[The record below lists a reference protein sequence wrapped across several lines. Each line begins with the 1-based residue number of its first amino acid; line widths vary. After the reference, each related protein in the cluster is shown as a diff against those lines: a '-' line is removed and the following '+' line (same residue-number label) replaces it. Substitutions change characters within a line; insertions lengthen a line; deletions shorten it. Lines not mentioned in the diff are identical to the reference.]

1 MLYLEPPYLI
11 VNGVTIFR
19 DHADHEQLYFMPA
32 APRLT
37 TLVDPASKKRIPQF
51 QLIKY
56 RGRAGNG
63 GFLNFDCNLGLE
75 QGELEAIR
83 DEARRQLRLR
93 GTPRLAPVPLL
104 DGTVKLMLLG
114 KQTGDAAEQDTAA
127 PQFVLK
133 VSHHNK
139 PALYGINQAGFSVAL
154 DQEGVSVLE
163 QAMQGEMSPLLVVYS
178 LDYLALRPAYS
189 VRLKV
194 DWDRVQKHFD
204 EHFGA
209 NTWFFSADIDKAVDE
224 LVDSRAIL
232 LEADTF
238 VPEGEDADGVIGRRD
253 EALNQVRD
261 MITEAFFEPSLD
273 PYKEEEDGWDKAAG
287 FLERLAPMNMY
298 RGRNA
303 LFTYSKRDY
312 TRIDRKSLNVNI
324 SERTTVKRTI
334 HPQGHLAGITRII
347 RDQGLDLGKFIIPV
361 ELDDKWFE
369 RRRVVAR
376 SRANFDED
384 GIATISVRM
393 QYGDEPKNVVLDSPT
408 ASGAVDW
415 ASVIRDGAMQRDV
428 QVSYTVNFKNAD
440 GSERPVSL
448 TSPARMTDVEN
459 LEVNPR
465 ELYAVTPVPIVALN
479 FPFRQYPTVEVR
491 TRYVDAANRINL
503 ADNFLLTE
511 RAPEALWKL
520 FSLDPQRTGFE
531 YKLVYRAAN
540 NKDVEMPW
548 VAADDERVIVR
559 DPFPKKRTLE
569 LTPGVSWLE
578 VERVFVDVAYAD
590 KANRIDEEQSF
601 EFTEEDRAT
610 KTFVVDLRNPD
621 LRRVAYNVT
630 ILFKD
635 GRVLEVP
642 RSYTLERR
650 VIVQTTMR
658 GHRIVAVSPAAGDF
672 VRKRVKEM
680 LVELRYEDLANG
692 VSFND
697 QLSFA
702 APGDRG
708 HFEFDF
714 VDESRTAYEY
724 QVRYKFTNGLSRT
737 VPWRLAASDELL
749 VPVG

>member
-19 DHADHEQLYFMPA
+19 DHSDREQLYFMPA
-32 APRLT
+32 APHLT
-37 TLVDPASKKRIPQF
+37 MLTDPATKQRIPQF

-75 QGELEAIR
+75 QSELEEIR

-93 GTPRLAPVPLL
+93 GTPRLAPVPLV
-104 DGTVKLMLLG
+104 DGSVKLMLLG
-114 KQTGDAAEQDTAA
+114 KQTGDEAETDGAA

-133 VSHHNK
+133 IDHHAK
-139 PALYGINQAGFSVAL
+139 PSLYGNNQAGFSVAL

-178 LDYLALRPAYS
+178 LDYLALRPAYN
-189 VRLKV
+189 VRLNI

-204 EHFGA
+204 EHFGV

-224 LVDSRAIL
+224 LIDNRVIV

-273 PYKEEEDGWDKAAG
+273 PFKEEEDGWDKAAG

-312 TRIDRKSLNVNI
+312 TRIDRKSLNINI

-334 HPQGHLAGITRII
+334 HPQGHLAGITRVITE
-347 RDQGLDLGKFIIPV
+347 QGLDLARFIIPV
-361 ELDDKWFE
+361 DLDDKWFE
-369 RRRVVAR
+369 RRRVLAR
-376 SRANFDED
+376 SRANFEED
-384 GIATISVRM
+384 SIASISVRM
-393 QYGDEPKNVVLDSPT
+393 QYGDEPKNVVLDSPA

-415 ASVIRDGAMQRDV
+415 ASQFADGAMRRDV
-428 QVSYTVNFKNAD
+428 QVSYTVSFKGAD
-440 GSERPVSL
+440 SSERPVTL
-448 TSPARMTDVEN
+448 TSAPRVTDVEL
-459 LEVNPR
+459 LEINPR
-465 ELYAVTPVPIVALN
+465 ELYAITPVPIIALS
-479 FPFRQYPTVEVR
+479 FPWKQYPTVEVR
-491 TRYVDAANRINL
+491 TRYLDEANRINIG
-503 ADNFLLTE
+503 DSFLLTE

-520 FSLDPQRTGFE
+520 FSLDPARTRFE

-540 NKDVEMPW
+540 HKDIEMPW
-548 VAADDERVIVR
+548 VETDEERVIAR
-559 DPFPKKRTLE
+559 DPFPKKRILDIA
-569 LTPGVSWLE
+569 PSFNWLE
-578 VERVFVDVAYAD
+578 VERVFVDVAYKD
-590 KANRIDEEQSF
+590 PANRIDEEQSF

-610 KTFVVDLRNPD
+610 KSFTVDLRNPD
-621 LRRVAYNVT
+621 LRRVAYSVT
-630 ILFKD
+630 VMYRD
-635 GRVLEVP
+635 GRLLEIP
-642 RSYTLERR
+642 RSYTLDRR
-650 VIVQTTMR
+650 VIVHANMR
-658 GHRIVAVSPAAGDF
+658 GHRIVSVSPAAGDF

-680 LVELRYEDLANG
+680 LVDLRYEDLANG
-692 VSFND
+692 VSFSD

-702 APGDRG
+702 TAGDRG

-714 VDESRTAYEY
+714 IDESRTAYEY

-737 VPWRLAASDELL
+737 VPWKLAAADELL

>member
-19 DHADHEQLYFMPA
+19 DHSDREQLYFMPA

-37 TLVDPASKKRIPQF
+37 MLTDPATRQRIPQF

-75 QGELEAIR
+75 QAELDEIR

-93 GTPRLAPVPLL
+93 NTPRLAPVPLV

-114 KQTGDAAEQDTAA
+114 KQTGDEAEADSAA

-133 VSHHNK
+133 ISHHAK
-139 PALYGINQAGFSVAL
+139 PSLYGTNQAGFSVAL
-154 DQEGVSVLE
+154 DQEGVTVLE

-189 VRLKV
+189 VRLAI

-224 LVDSRAIL
+224 LIDSRAIVI
-232 LEADTF
+232 EADTF

-261 MITEAFFEPSLD
+261 MVTEAFFEPSLD
-273 PYKEEEDGWDKAAG
+273 PFKEEEDGWDKAAG
-287 FLERLAPMNMY
+287 FFERLAPMNMY

-303 LFTYSKRDY
+303 LFTYSKLDY

-334 HPQGHLAGITRII
+334 HPQGHLAGITRTIV
-347 RDQGLDLGKFIIPV
+347 QEGLDPAKFIIPV
-361 ELDDKWFE
+361 DLDSAWFE
-369 RRRVVAR
+369 RRRVTAR
-376 SRANFDED
+376 SRASFDED

-393 QYGDEPKNVVLDSPT
+393 QYGDQPKNVVLDSPAAAGT
-408 ASGAVDW
+408 VDW
-415 ASVIRDGAMQRDV
+415 ASLVADGAMRRDV
-428 QVSYTVNFKNAD
+428 RLSYTVNFKNVD
-440 GSERPVSL
+440 SSERPVALS
-448 TSPARMTDVEN
+448 SPETITDVEL
-459 LEVNPR
+459 LEINPR
-465 ELYAVTPVPIVALN
+465 ELYAIVPVPIIGLN
-479 FPFRQYPTVEVR
+479 FPWRQYPTVEVR
-491 TRYVDAANRINL
+491 TRYVDQPNGINL
-503 ADNFLLTE
+503 ADSFLLTE

-520 FSLDPQRTGFE
+520 FVLDPRKTSFQ
-531 YKLVYRAAN
+531 YKLVFRAAN
-540 NKDVEMPW
+540 HKDIEMPW
-548 VAADDERVIVR
+548 VETDEERVIAR
-559 DPFPKKRTLE
+559 DPFPKKRTLDIA
-569 LTPGVSWLE
+569 PSFNWLE
-578 VERVFVDVAYAD
+578 VDRVFVDVGYKD
-590 KANRIDEEQSF
+590 PDRRIEEEVSF
-601 EFTEEDRAT
+601 EFTEADHAS
-610 KTFVVDLRNPD
+610 KTFTVDLQNPD
-621 LRRVAYNVT
+621 LRRVTYSVT
-630 ILFKD
+630 VMYRD
-635 GRVLEVP
+635 GRLLEIP
-642 RSYTLERR
+642 RSATLDRR
-650 VIVQTTMR
+650 VIVHAGMR
-658 GHRIVAVSPAAGDF
+658 GHRIISVSPASADF

-692 VSFND
+692 VSFSD
-697 QLSFA
+697 QISFGA
-702 APGDRG
+702 AGERG
-708 HFEFDF
+708 NFEFDF
-714 VDESRTAYEY
+714 VDETRTAYEY

-737 VPWRLAASDELL
+737 VPWKLAAADELL

>member
-19 DHADHEQLYFMPA
+19 DHADREQLYFMPP

-37 TLVDPASKKRIPQF
+37 TLVDPGSKKRIPQF

-75 QGELEAIR
+75 QDELEEIR

-93 GTPRLAPVPLL
+93 GTPRMAPVPLV

-194 DWDRVQKHFD
+194 DWDRVQKHLS

-224 LVDSRAIL
+224 LVESRAIL

-376 SRANFDED
+376 SRANFEED

-393 QYGDEPKNVVLDSPT
+393 QYGSEPKNVVLDSPT
-408 ASGAVDW
+408 ASGTVDW
-415 ASVIRDGAMQRDV
+415 ASVIAGGVMQRDV

-448 TSPARMTDVEN
+448 TSPARVTDVEN

-503 ADNFLLTE
+503 ADSFLLTE
-511 RAPEALWKL
+511 RAPETLWKL

-531 YKLVYRAAN
+531 YKLVFRAAN
-540 NKDVEMPW
+540 HKDIEMPW
-548 VAADDERVIVR
+548 VAADEERVIVR
-559 DPFPKKRTLE
+559 DPFPKKRALE
-569 LTPGVSWLE
+569 ITPGVNWLE

-590 KANRIDEEQSF
+590 KTNRIDEEQSF

-610 KTFVVDLRNPD
+610 KTFTVDLRNPD
-621 LRRVAYNVT
+621 LRRVAYNVI

-635 GRVLEVP
+635 GRVLEIP

-650 VIVQTTMR
+650 VIVQATMR
-658 GHRIVAVSPAAGDF
+658 GHRIISVSPAAGDF

-702 APGDRG
+702 TPGDRG

-714 VDESRTAYEY
+714 VDETRTAYEY

-737 VPWRLAASDELL
+737 VPWRPAAADELL